1 MNLKLRLHLKITLLL
16 SILIH
21 SCLIAQPSKYSS
33 TNKKAINWFE
43 EAKSNYEYK
52 KDEEAYKI
60 LKKVVE
66 EDAQFFEAWMLL
78 ADVSEI
84 LKKPQE
90 SIDAFKKAIT
100 LQPQRFP
107 PIYYN
112 LAGAQL
118 QLDLYEDAITNL
130 EKFLQFSK
138 ISPEM
143 RKKGERRLG
152 NAKFASVAAK
162 HPVLFN
168 PINMGEMINS
178 IYNEYHPSL
187 TVDEQTLIY
196 TRMRPA
202 DRETD
207 NGGSQVEE
215 DFYWSIKD
223 KIGWKPSISLGPP
236 INTNGNEGAHCISPD
251 GRYFFFTGCE
261 RKEGFGSCDLYF
273 SERQGNKWSAPINLG
288 QGINSEK
295 WDAQPTISADGQT
308 LIFVSSRTGGK
319 GQADLWM
326 SKKTLNGQWQ
336 IPVNIG
342 DSVNTEF
349 DENGPF
355 LHPDGETLYFTSS
368 GHPGMGGKDIF
379 FSKKKPDGNWSK
391 PVNIGYPIN
400 TKADEIHMVVSADG
414 KKGYFSSDRE
424 GGFGKRDL
432 YYFDLYEAAQ
442 PLPVTFLK
450 GKIRDKKTSNF
461 LEATFEI
468 IDLATGEIRAMSRS
482 DKQTGEFLVSLP
494 AGSSY
499 ALNVSAARYLF
510 YSENY
515 KLGKS
520 LKPTDVFEVD
530 IQLSPIETGQ
540 AIVLKNIFFE
550 TGSFALKN
558 ESQIELNKL
567 VEFLNKNSTLLI
579 EIGGHTDNVG
589 NDQANMTLSENR
601 AKSVVDFLVSKG
613 IAASRLQAKG
623 YGETI
628 PKGDN
633 ATEKGRE
640 ENRRTE
646 FRIVK
651 K

>member
-1 MNLKLRLHLKITLLL
+1 MNSNLRLFQKITYIL
-16 SILIH
+16 SILICT
-21 SCLIAQPSKYSS
+21 SAYAQPQKYSS
-33 TNKKAINWFE
+33 TNRKAINWFE

-52 KDEEAYKI
+52 KDEDAYKI

-66 EDAQFFEAWMLL
+66 EDPQFFEAWMLL

-84 LKKPQE
+84 LKKPEE
-90 SIDAFKKAIT
+90 SIDAFKKAIVI
-100 LQPQRFP
+100 QPQRFP

-112 LAGAQL
+112 LAGVQM
-118 QLDLYEDAITNL
+118 QVDQYEDAILNL
-130 EKFLQFSK
+130 EKFLLFPK

-152 NAKFASVAAK
+152 NAKFAMVAIK
-162 HPVLFN
+162 TPVPFN

-178 IYNEYHPSL
+178 VHSEYHPSL
-187 TVDEQTLIY
+187 TVDEQTLIF

-202 DRETD
+202 DAETE
-207 NGGSQVEE
+207 NGSKVEE
-215 DFYWSIKD
+215 DFYFSIKD
-223 KIGWKPSISLGPP
+223 KNDWKPAISLGPP
-236 INTNGNEGAHCISPD
+236 INTHSNEGAHSISPD
-251 GRYFFFTGCE
+251 GRYFFYTGCE
-261 RKEGFGSCDLYF
+261 RKEGYGSCDLYV
-273 SERQGNKWSAPINLG
+273 SEKQGNKWAAPVNFGPIV
-288 QGINSEK
+288 NSEK

-308 LIFVSSRTGGK
+308 LIFVSGRPSGK
-319 GQADLWM
+319 GLADLWV
-326 SKKTLNGQWQ
+326 SQKAANGQWQ
-336 IPVNIG
+336 TPQNIG
-342 DSVNTEF
+342 DSLNTDL
-349 DENGPF
+349 DEYGPF
-355 LHPDGETLYFTSS
+355 LHPDGKTLYFTSS

-379 FSKKKPDGNWSK
+379 YSKKKADGKWSK

-400 TKADEIHMVVSADG
+400 TKADEVHMVVSADG

-432 YYFDLYEAAQ
+432 YYFDLYEGAQ
-442 PLPVTFLK
+442 PQPVTFLR
-450 GKIRDKKTSNF
+450 GKVRDKKTAAF
-461 LEATFEI
+461 MQAAFEI
-468 IDLATGEIRAMSRS
+468 IDLSTGETRALSRS
-482 DKQTGEFLVSLP
+482 DKQSGEFLVSLP
-494 AGSSY
+494 AGSNY
-499 ALNVSAARYLF
+499 ALNVSAPGYLF

-530 IQLSPIETGQ
+530 IQLNPIETGQ
-540 AIVLKNIFFE
+540 SIVLKNIFFE
-550 TGSFALKN
+550 TGSFGLKN
-558 ESQIELNKL
+558 ESQVELNKL
-567 VEFLNKNSTLLI
+567 VEFLSKNPTLVI

-589 NDQANMTLSENR
+589 NDQANMLLSENR
-601 AKSVVDFLVSKG
+601 AKSVVDFLVAKG
-613 IAASRLQAKG
+613 LVTNRLQAKG

-633 ATEKGRE
+633 TTEKGRE

>member
-1 MNLKLRLHLKITLLL
+1 MKLRLLYIKFFLFVF
-16 SILIH
+16 SILI
-21 SCLIAQPSKYSS
+21 CFFATAQPGKYSS
-33 TNKKAINWFE
+33 TNKKAINGFE
-43 EAKSNYEYK
+43 EARSNYEYK
-52 KDEEAYKI
+52 KDEDAYKI
-60 LKKVVE
+60 LKKVVA
-66 EDAQFFEAWMLL
+66 EDSQFFEAWMLL

-84 LKKPQE
+84 LKKPEE
-90 SIDAFKKAIT
+90 SIEAFNKAIAI
-100 LQPQRFP
+100 QPQRFP

-112 LAGAQL
+112 LAGVQM
-118 QLDLYEDAITNL
+118 QIEQYDSAIINL
-130 EKFLQFSK
+130 GKFLQFTK
-138 ISPEM
+138 ISLEM
-143 RKKGERRLG
+143 RKKGERRLA
-152 NAKFASVAAK
+152 NAKFAVVAIK
-162 HPVLFN
+162 KPVPFT

-187 TVDEQTLIY
+187 TVDERTLIY
-196 TRMRPA
+196 TRMRPS
-202 DRETD
+202 DGETD

-215 DFYWSIKD
+215 DFYISIKD
-223 KIGWKPSISLGPP
+223 NNGWKPAISLGPP
-236 INTNGNEGAHCISPD
+236 INTHGNEGAHCISPD

-261 RKEGFGSCDLYF
+261 RKEGFGSCDLYV
-273 SERQGNKWSAPINLG
+273 SERQGNKWSSPVNLG
-288 QGINSEK
+288 MNVNSEK

-326 SKKTLNGQWQ
+326 SKKASNGKWQ
-336 IPVNIG
+336 IPINMG
-342 DSVNTEF
+342 DSLNTEL

-355 LHPDGETLYFTSS
+355 LHSDGKTLYFTSS
-368 GHPGMGGKDIF
+368 GQPGMGGKDIF
-379 FSKKKPDGNWSK
+379 YSKKKTDGSWSK
-391 PVNIGYPIN
+391 PVNLGYPIN
-400 TKADEIHMVVSADG
+400 TKADEIHLVVSADG

-432 YYFDLYEAAQ
+432 YYFDLYEGAQ
-442 PLPVTFLK
+442 PQPVTFLK
-450 GKIRDKKTSNF
+450 GKVKDKKTASF
-461 LEATFEI
+461 LEASFEI
-468 IDLATGEIRAMSRS
+468 IDLTTGETRALSSS

-494 AGSSY
+494 AGSNY
-499 ALNVSAARYLF
+499 ALNVSAPGYLF

-530 IQLSPIETGQ
+530 IQLNPIETGQ
-540 AIVLKNIFFE
+540 SIVLKNIFFE
-550 TGSFALKN
+550 TGSFGLKN
-558 ESQIELNKL
+558 ESQVELNKL
-567 VEFLNKNSTLLI
+567 VEFLNKNPTLVI

-589 NDQANMTLSENR
+589 NDQANMLLSQNR
-601 AKSVVDFLVSKG
+601 AKSVVDFLIAKG
-613 IAASRLQAKG
+613 IIANRLQAKG

-633 ATEKGRE
+633 SNEKGRE

>member
-1 MNLKLRLHLKITLLL
+1 MNSNLRLFQKITYIL
-16 SILIH
+16 SILICT
-21 SCLIAQPSKYSS
+21 SAYAQPQKYSS
-33 TNKKAINWFE
+33 TNRKAINWFE

-52 KDEEAYKI
+52 KDEDAYKI

-66 EDAQFFEAWMLL
+66 EDPQFFEAWMLL

-84 LKKPQE
+84 LKKPEE
-90 SIDAFKKAIT
+90 SIDAFKKAIVI
-100 LQPQRFP
+100 QPQRFP

-112 LAGAQL
+112 LAGVEM
-118 QLDLYEDAITNL
+118 QLDQYEDAISNL
-130 EKFLQFSK
+130 EKFLLFPK

-152 NAKFASVAAK
+152 NAKFAMVAIK
-162 HPVLFN
+162 TPVPFN

-178 IYNEYHPSL
+178 VHSEYHPSL
-187 TVDEQTLIY
+187 TVDEQTLIF

-202 DRETD
+202 DAETE
-207 NGGSQVEE
+207 NGSKVEE
-215 DFYWSIKD
+215 DFYFSIKD
-223 KIGWKPSISLGPP
+223 KNDWKPAISLGPP
-236 INTNGNEGAHCISPD
+236 INTHSNEGAHSISPD
-251 GRYFFFTGCE
+251 GRYFFYTGCE
-261 RKEGFGSCDLYF
+261 RKEGYGSCDLYV
-273 SERQGNKWSAPINLG
+273 SEKQGNKWAAPVNFGPIV
-288 QGINSEK
+288 NSEK

-308 LIFVSSRTGGK
+308 LIFVSGRPGGK
-319 GQADLWM
+319 GLADLWV
-326 SKKTLNGQWQ
+326 SQKAANGQWQ
-336 IPVNIG
+336 TPQNIG
-342 DSVNTEF
+342 DSLNTDL
-349 DENGPF
+349 DEYGPF
-355 LHPDGETLYFTSS
+355 LHPDGKTLYFTSS

-379 FSKKKPDGNWSK
+379 YSKKKADGKWSK

-400 TKADEIHMVVSADG
+400 TKADEVHMVVSADG

-432 YYFDLYEAAQ
+432 YYFDLYEGAQ
-442 PLPVTFLK
+442 PQPVTFLR
-450 GKIRDKKTSNF
+450 GKVRDKKTAAF
-461 LEATFEI
+461 MQAAFEI
-468 IDLATGEIRAMSRS
+468 IDLSTGETRALSRS
-482 DKQTGEFLVSLP
+482 DKQSGEFLVSLP
-494 AGSSY
+494 AGSNY
-499 ALNVSAARYLF
+499 ALNVSAPGYLF

-530 IQLSPIETGQ
+530 IQLNPIETGQ
-540 AIVLKNIFFE
+540 SIVLKNIFFE
-550 TGSFALKN
+550 TGSFGLKN
-558 ESQIELNKL
+558 ESQVELNKL
-567 VEFLNKNSTLLI
+567 VEFLSKNPTLVI

-589 NDQANMTLSENR
+589 NDQANMLLSENR
-601 AKSVVDFLVSKG
+601 AKSVVDFLVAKG
-613 IAASRLQAKG
+613 IVTNRLQAKG

-633 ATEKGRE
+633 TTEKGRE